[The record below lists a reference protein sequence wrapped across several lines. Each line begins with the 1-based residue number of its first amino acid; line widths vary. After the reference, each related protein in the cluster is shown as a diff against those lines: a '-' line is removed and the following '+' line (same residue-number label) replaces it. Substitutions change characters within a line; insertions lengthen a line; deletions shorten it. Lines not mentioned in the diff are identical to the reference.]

1 MTEPNWPSPTG
12 ISPAPANVKET
23 KTWNDSDFSEETVGK
38 IVVVVHGDKGVG
50 KTSLAFGFPGRI
62 LCLSFDHKS
71 QIVKETSYNSDPRI
85 KVINAVK
92 FYADGQPEDITK
104 SANTTISFIE
114 EVLRRAVED
123 FKPHFVVIDGAEIL
137 EQICEMKM
145 RFIHNLGP
153 SQGFAERN
161 WWKDRRFILRGIH
174 RAALDTASLGLI
186 YTTYTDRRDI
196 IVDGSVKTTEKSPRW
211 IDVLVTES
219 DIVIEALS
227 EYNSVVKQYSHY
239 AHINTSKFS
248 KRPGEAGYSPLFDIL
263 HTGDTIDVS
272 NGKPLTLGPG
282 ISLRLKGLL
291 ERQNADTNRP
301 QLKMPPQ
308 PEPSSGTFTLPDP
321 VLINPFISP
330 ALSKPLGETPNVRD
344 LPNLNVTIVGSG
356 SNEAGNPT
364 MEVPESVDS
373 ADLKVEVKPVRKRK
387 I

>member
-1 MTEPNWPSPTG
+1 MTDPYWPSPAGTTTQT
-12 ISPAPANVKET
+12 SPVAAKET
-23 KTWNDSDFSEETVGK
+23 TTWKDSDFAEETIGK
-38 IVVVVHGDKGVG
+38 IVVVIHGDKGVG
-50 KTSLAFGFPGRI
+50 KTSLAFNFPGRV

-71 QIVKETSYNSDPRI
+71 QVVKETTFANDPRI
-85 KVINAVK
+85 RVINAVK

-104 SANTTISFIE
+104 SANTTIAFIE
-114 EVLRRAVED
+114 EVLRRAVNE
-123 FKPHFVVIDGAEIL
+123 FQPHFVVIDGAEIL

-174 RAALDTASLGLI
+174 RAALDAASLGLI

-196 IVDGSVKTTEKSPRW
+196 IIDGSVKTTEKSPRW

-248 KRPGEAGYSPLFDIL
+248 KRPGEPGYSPLFDIL

-291 ERQNADTNRP
+291 EQQANAKQSIVAETTTENP
-301 QLKMPPQ
+301 QWPGPLPAPIPPEL
-308 PEPSSGTFTLPDP
+308 PKTVPPIPSVPDQTVVPSP
-321 VLINPFISP
+321 VEEN
-330 ALSKPLGETPNVRD
+330 
-344 LPNLNVTIVGSG
+344 LPNINTNLITFPPG
-356 SNEAGNPT
+356 EAPKT
-364 MEVPESVDS
+364 R
-373 ADLKVEVKPVRKRK
+373 RKK
-387 I
+387 L